1 MRRCCLVVAHIAS
14 QRCCSARVGSAHAT
28 LLPPAAETPRTTCS
42 AAMMFKHAAAA
53 GPLLLLLG
61 CLPGARSHGQM
72 MNPANW
78 FMTDGLPRMCPMMD
92 GASWGIGA
100 MWYTNYT
107 HVPAGVPVMP
117 DDDPRRTFTD
127 YSATPGCKCT
137 APDICVKI
145 GSGDICVPGP
155 GVYSAR
161 NPWRA
166 PGASPVNGPCGG
178 YGGNMHGCR
187 HHDGT
192 PAPCVIGGTAHG
204 PDARDY
210 CKCLLLLLVSP
221 ARHPTRPHIPTFVDH
236 ADAKGKLGKNIKRT
250 RWQSGSVVETAYILY
265 SNHAGGYAYRLCKQ
279 SENGVTEKCFQAGH
293 LDFVGDTHIIQ
304 WGPDKS
310 TRKTIPAVYTTNGTH
325 PKGSMW
331 ARGPIPTCAHANGG
345 YVWRGTSAIDC
356 EPYPWR
362 PENLRKTQFPPPL
375 PGLYGW
381 GTDYTDQKTH
391 KPGHYMPYF
400 IIDRVQV
407 PANLTAGNYVLSWR
421 WDYRHFEC

>member
-1 MRRCCLVVAHIAS
+1 
-14 QRCCSARVGSAHAT
+14 
-28 LLPPAAETPRTTCS
+28 
-42 AAMMFKHAAAA
+42 MMFKHAAAA

-166 PGASPVNGPCGG
+166 PGASSVNGPCGG

-187 HHDGT
+187 HPDGT
-192 PAPCVIGGTAHG
+192 PAPCVIGGPAHG

-221 ARHPTRPHIPTFVDH
+221 ARHPTRPHIPSSVDMQMP
-236 ADAKGKLGKNIKRT
+236 RV
-250 RWQSGSVVETAYILY
+250 S
-265 SNHAGGYAYRLCKQ
+265 
-279 SENGVTEKCFQAGH
+279 
-293 LDFVGDTHIIQ
+293 
-304 WGPDKS
+304 
-310 TRKTIPAVYTTNGTH
+310 
-325 PKGSMW
+325 W
-331 ARGPIPTCAHANGG
+331 AR
-345 YVWRGTSAIDC
+345 TSS
-356 EPYPWR
+356 
-362 PENLRKTQFPPPL
+362 
-375 PGLYGW
+375 GLVG
-381 GTDYTDQKTH
+381 
-391 KPGHYMPYF
+391 
-400 IIDRVQV
+400 R
-407 PANLTAGNYVLSWR
+407 AALSWR
-421 WDYRHFEC
+421 QLTSCTPTTPEDTRTDCASSPRTVQSLKNVSKQATLISSAIRT